1 MGIAK
6 LYENNIMM
14 SEIGCRDYM
23 PPEFYT
29 RQYTK
34 KLDIYTYGLT
44 VNELYDGSHVLIKNT
59 REIQIQREADVFFY
73 FVRKCLSRN
82 PNHRPEAKQLEK
94 DLCIFEKM
102 IDSLICKNLQAY
114 NNKSAKQKNQV
125 FRTIYY
131 NTLEIFQAHNERPQL
146 VPNIRI

>member
-14 SEIGCRDYM
+14 TEIGCRDYM

-44 VNELYDGSHVLIKNT
+44 LNELYEGSHVLIKNT
-59 REIQIQREADVFFY
+59 REIQIQREAEVFFY
-73 FVRKCLSRN
+73 FVKKCISRN
-82 PNHRPEAKQLEK
+82 PNARPEAKQLEK

-102 IDSLICKNLQAY
+102 IDSLIWKNLLAY
-114 NNKSAKQKNQV
+114 NNKSSKQKNEV
-125 FRTIYY
+125 FRAIYRK
-131 NTLEIFQAHNERPQL
+131 TLEIFRTHNEGPQL
-146 VPNIRI
+146 GPNIRI